1 MARIHGRAGK
11 ALGQKLMLLGA
22 IIVGAGFVTFL
33 LVRLVSPLVASLAPL
48 LALIVIMLLL
58 KDRLIQNKLVAYGR
72 GYLGETGVGKVL
84 EALPS
89 GWRVFN
95 DVDLNGE
102 NVDHV
107 VVSSRGV
114 FSIEVK
120 NYRGRVK
127 AKPEGLYTY
136 GKRND
141 AVVRQAHRQ
150 AHKLRELLGVEVQ
163 PVLVFVGSRLDGGQ
177 VGSLPVVRVDGLLPL
192 LQSFREKRLDY
203 ERAKEVFAKLDT
215 LTR

>member
-1 MARIHGRAGK
+1 MARIHGQAGK
-11 ALGQKLMLLGA
+11 ALRRKLILLAA
-22 IIVGAGFVTFL
+22 IIIGSGLIVF
-33 LVRLVSPLVASLAPL
+33 LVASFVNPFLAYLAPL
-48 LALIVIMLLL
+48 LGLIMVMLLL
-58 KDRLIQNKLVAYGR
+58 KDRMIQDKLVAYLR
-72 GYLGETGVGKVL
+72 GYLGESRVGRVL
-84 EALPS
+84 ATLPS

-95 DVDLNGE
+95 DVDLKGE

-127 AKPEGLYTY
+127 ATPRGLFTY
-136 GKRND
+136 RRRND

-163 PVLVFVGSRLDGGQ
+163 PVLVFVGSRLDGRQ
-177 VGSLPVVRVDGLLPL
+177 VGKLPVTRVDGLVPFLR
-192 LQSFREKRLDY
+192 SFNEGRLDY
-203 ERAKEVFAKLDT
+203 EQAKEVFAKLDA
-215 LTR
+215 LTK